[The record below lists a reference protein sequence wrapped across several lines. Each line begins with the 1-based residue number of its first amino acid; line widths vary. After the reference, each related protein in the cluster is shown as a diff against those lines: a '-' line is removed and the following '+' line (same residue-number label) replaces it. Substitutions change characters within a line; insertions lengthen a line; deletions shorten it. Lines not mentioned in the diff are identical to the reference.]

1 VGPIADQ
8 ESARLSM
15 QSLLYWLVSVCMALG
30 GVQALDN
37 AEMTESGSGG
47 WLLIKST
54 GRID

>member
-1 VGPIADQ
+1 
-8 ESARLSM
+8 M